1 MNSVMKLCTAH
12 FFICG
17 PKISPRA
24 FHLWCNAAS
33 RRDRGGDV
41 ASSDR
46 QSVPHQPTHVS
57 LLVLRALEGEH
68 AFVRYRP
75 GRFNAR
81 THAFDRTSTSPTS
94 HTEGTIKSFDGQR
107 GDPSSDVQR
116 SRLNGR
122 RRAYR
127 ATLSR
132 DERDG
137 QRATCSGDRT
147 WLTRG
152 VLRAMRR
159 GQGFARG
166 PRVPSCGLLLQS
178 PKRRRRGMGSAAS
191 RPDAARRGHREPGG

>member
-81 THAFDRTSTSPTS
+81 THALTVRRPPLDT
-94 HTEGTIKSFDGQR
+94 
-107 GDPSSDVQR
+107 
-116 SRLNGR
+116 
-122 RRAYR
+122 RRASNLRR
-127 ATLSR
+127 ATGRSFVLRPSFAVERSSEGVSR
-132 DERDG
+132 DVE
-137 QRATCSGDRT
+137 
-147 WLTRG
+147 
-152 VLRAMRR
+152 
-159 GQGFARG
+159 
-166 PRVPSCGLLLQS
+166 PR
-178 PKRRRRGMGSAAS
+178 
-191 RPDAARRGHREPGG
+191 